1 MYLTNVNLRFKI
13 SKAIAKNCRP
23 FSGSKFIKDCMGIFV
38 DQICPEK
45 NNSLENTSRSCSTI
59 KRTTDDLSKDI
70 ENELEMKISQC
81 EFYSMALDEST
92 DITDTAQLSIFVR
105 GVINNF
111 EVIEE
116 LLEVFSM
123 EGTTTG

>member
-13 SKAIAKNCRP
+13 SAAIAKNCRP
-23 FSGSKFIKDCMGIFV
+23 FSGSKFIKDCMGMFV
-38 DQICPEK
+38 DQMCPEK
-45 NNSLENTSRSCSTI
+45 KNSLQNTRRSCPTI
-59 KRTTDDLSKDI
+59 KRTIDDLSKDI
-70 ENELEMKISQC
+70 ENELEMKISQY

-116 LLEVFSM
+116 LLEMFSM

>member
-1 MYLTNVNLRFKI
+1 MQQLQKIADLLAVANLSKIAWECLLTKCAQ
-13 SKAIAKNCRP
+13 KK
-23 FSGSKFIKDCMGIFV
+23 K
-38 DQICPEK
+38 
-45 NNSLENTSRSCSTI
+45 NSLQNTSRSCPKI
-59 KRTTDDLSKDI
+59 KRTIDDLSKDI
-70 ENELEMKISQC
+70 ENELEIKISQY

-116 LLEVFSM
+116 LLEMFSM